1 MRTKSTSDAPAVAP
15 DALRVYRD
23 AFLRSLSAENKSVRT
38 RQSYG
43 EAIDLLTAF
52 LLREGLPTAPAEI
65 RRDHL
70 TAWVNE
76 MLATWKAATAANRYR
91 GASRF
96 FAYLV
101 EAGELKES
109 PMAKMK
115 PPKVEEMEVPVIR
128 DGDLQKLLKA
138 CEGKT
143 FRERRD
149 YALVLVLLDSGL
161 RVHEM
166 AALKMQ
172 PDFDTDSWLELDAG
186 VLWVVGKGRRQ
197 RRVPLG
203 NKARKAV
210 DLYLFARAKQPHA
223 DDSYLWIG
231 ERGRIGPSG
240 LYQIIER
247 RCELA
252 GIPRIHPHQFRH
264 TFAHKLQAAN
274 MNDSDLMYLAG
285 WKSREMLNRY
295 GASAAAERAIDAHR
309 RVSPA
314 DRL

>member
-1 MRTKSTSDAPAVAP
+1 MAIRPISATPEAAP
-15 DALRVYRD
+15 DVLQLYRD
-23 AFLRSLSAENKSVRT
+23 AFLRSLSAENKSPRT

-43 EAIDLLTAF
+43 EAVDRMGAF
-52 LLREGLPTAPAEI
+52 LLKQGMPTSPEFITREHVTE
-65 RRDHL
+65 
-70 TAWVNE
+70 WVND
-76 MLATWKAATAANRYR
+76 MLATWKSATAANRYR

-109 PMAKMK
+109 PMARMK
-115 PPKVEEMEVPVIR
+115 PPKVEEMEVPIIR
-128 DGDLQKLLKA
+128 DGDLQKLIKA
-138 CEGKT
+138 CEGKGY
-143 FRERRD
+143 RERRD
-149 YALVLVLLDSGL
+149 YAIVLAFLDSGL
-161 RVHEM
+161 RVNEM
-166 AALKMQ
+166 AALKVE
-172 PDFDTDSWLELDAG
+172 PEFDTDSWVELETG
-186 VLWVVGKGRRQ
+186 VFGVVGKGRRQ

-203 NKARKAV
+203 NKARRAL
-210 DLYLFARAKQPHA
+210 DLYLFARAKHA
-223 DDSYLWIG
+223 CASDPYFWIG

-240 LYQIIER
+240 MYQIIER

-252 GIPRIHPHQFRH
+252 GIPRVHPHQFRH

-295 GASAAAERAIDAHR
+295 GASAVAERAIDAHR
-309 RVSPA
+309 RLSPA

>member
-1 MRTKSTSDAPAVAP
+1 
-15 DALRVYRD
+15 
-23 AFLRSLSAENKSVRT
+23 
-38 RQSYG
+38 
-43 EAIDLLTAF
+43 
-52 LLREGLPTAPAEI
+52 
-65 RRDHL
+65 
-70 TAWVNE
+70 
-76 MLATWKAATAANRYR
+76 
-91 GASRF
+91 
-96 FAYLV
+96 
-101 EAGELKES
+101 
-109 PMAKMK
+109 MARMK
-115 PPKVEEMEVPVIR
+115 PPRVEEMEVPIIR
-128 DGDLQKLLKA
+128 DGDLQKLLKQ

-161 RVHEM
+161 RVQEM
-166 AALKMQ
+166 SALKMRLV
-172 PDFDTDSWLELDAG
+172 FDSDSWLDLDEG
-186 VLWVVGKGRRQ
+186 VLWVVGKGKRQ

-210 DLYLFARAKQPHA
+210 DHYLFARTKEPYAGDP
-223 DDSYLWIG
+223 YLWIG
-231 ERGRIGPSG
+231 ERGHIGPSG

-295 GASAAAERAIDAHR
+295 GASAAAERAIEAHS

-314 DRL
+314 DGL

>member
-1 MRTKSTSDAPAVAP
+1 MATNRTSETPGVAP
-15 DALRVYRD
+15 DVLTVYRD
-23 AFLRSLSAENKSVRT
+23 AFLRSLSAENKSPRT

-43 EAIDLLTAF
+43 EAVNLMAAF
-52 LLREGLPTAPAEI
+52 LRTHALPAAPELITRE
-65 RRDHL
+65 HL
-70 TAWVNE
+70 TAWIND
-76 MLATWKAATAANRYR
+76 MLATWKSATAANRYR

-109 PMAKMK
+109 PMARMK
-115 PPKVEEMEVPVIR
+115 PPKTEEMEVPIIR
-128 DGDLQKLLKA
+128 DVDLQRLLKS
-138 CEGKT
+138 CEGKD
-143 FRERRD
+143 FRDRRD
-149 YALVLVLLDSGL
+149 FALVLAFLDTGL
-161 RVHEM
+161 RVNEM
-166 AALKMQ
+166 ASLKLQ
-172 PDFDTDSWLELDAG
+172 PDFDTDSWVDVDDG
-186 VLWVVGKGRRQ
+186 VFWVVGKGRRQ

-203 NKARKAV
+203 NKARKAL
-210 DLYLFARAKQPHA
+210 DHYLFVRTRHA
-223 DDSYLWIG
+223 YASEKSFWIG

-274 MNDSDLMYLAG
+274 INDSDLMYLAG

-309 RVSPA
+309 RPSPA